1 MLMFGGRRVEV
12 GGGNR
17 EEVRDHVRGFTWSA
31 ILGDY
36 GRVLEMT

>member
-17 EEVRDHVRGFTWSA
+17 EEVRDHVRRFTCE
-31 ILGDY
+31 
-36 GRVLEMT
+36 RVQGI